1 MVWGG
6 ANTWQPDTSRCNRGW
21 RPVMLCEAVDM
32 CCVASSVT
40 CPTRD
45 GDDRRWCSV
54 THSRYR
60 RRHKGKVTVSR
71 CARERARER
80 ECNLLILHLLQQW
93 WPVSEAIG
101 KGFYLTNSP
110 CTLCEVH
117 ALTRNTRGGLVQ
129 PCLRCSIRTAH
140 ATSPS
145 HTHSPRQAFPK
156 LPVHIQ
162 GRVTHIPLQLPEAVG
177 LR

>member
-1 MVWGG
+1 MLSYTACSPIKVAKVCKAFSQAGRPIPACAFSLDIWREMVWGG

-21 RPVMLCEAVDM
+21 RPVMLSEAVDM
-32 CCVASSVT
+32 CCVASSIT

-93 WPVSEAIG
+93 WPISEAIG
-101 KGFYLTNSP
+101 RGLYLTQP
-110 CTLCEVH
+110 PRTLCEVH
-117 ALTRNTRGGLVQ
+117 A
-129 PCLRCSIRTAH
+129 
-140 ATSPS
+140 
-145 HTHSPRQAFPK
+145 
-156 LPVHIQ
+156 
-162 GRVTHIPLQLPEAVG
+162 
-177 LR
+177 